1 MSRKGNDDEKKTS
14 CLLIGTEPSFLGDSK
29 RESIFILHMWKNG
42 YPLSGS
48 FFKKKEQIPHW
59 DIVSDICQI
68 MAAVSQKKKNG
79 SRKLTVDYSALD
91 LTAEPPW
98 SWPFWMDSS
107 FFDKWCRVLFTRQQ
121 FVCLSSMGRDS
132 ALTCETTKVQYQYYL
147 LVDYNIESSASQKGN
162 SKHF

>member
-1 MSRKGNDDEKKTS
+1 MSRKKNNDEKNS
-14 CLLIGTEPSFLGDSK
+14 CLLIGTELSFLGDSK
-29 RESIFILHMWKNG
+29 RESIFIFAGERTDTLC
-42 YPLSGS
+42 LVR
-48 FFKKKEQIPHW
+48 FFLKKINTHHW
-59 DIVSDICQI
+59 DSSISNTWQI